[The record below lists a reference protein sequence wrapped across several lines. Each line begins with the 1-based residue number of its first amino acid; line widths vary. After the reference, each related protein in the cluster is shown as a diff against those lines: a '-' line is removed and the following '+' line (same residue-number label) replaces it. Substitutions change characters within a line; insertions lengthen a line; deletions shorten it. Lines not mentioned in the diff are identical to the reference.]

1 MVLNTIYYIDFFKKP
16 ILLNLNNHPK
26 QASVLGCMIS
36 TFLILLLLLQFFY
49 SPLFTKTN
57 PTIVTQTKINQ
68 LSPLIKVNEK
78 NFNLM
83 FRLTDKFGQTV
94 ALDPSIFK
102 ISVNYGLVLE
112 KNLMGN
118 LKWANKGKV
127 VPCDSKNSTLFCV
140 QNMSSILNGTFDEST
155 SSFNILVSVC
165 DNATDEVSCK
175 TIPQINEFFQN
186 SYVGFDLYFN
196 QFTSDVMNYSEPFFQ
211 IRNFFHYSLN
221 LSISKNKAIYLKKV
235 ELLTDDGFYLTN
247 EKKTDSFTV
256 DYTNEEN
263 EYNNDISLLSI
274 SFFPSKKHDIIYRRY
289 QKIQEL
295 LGDLNGTMTFLLILG
310 YFVTSLQ
317 SQLNV
322 IQTIVNELYYFPRK
336 TQELSLIKKVL
347 LRKRRVSKVLAFT
360 AKKDILTNGFSPQ
373 KKISTSDPFY
383 ENRKKSLVRELEDSK
398 KKYDKNPLNFSL
410 YQYLKCK
417 IGFFSKDEDSEIEYL
432 RIAEDR
438 FYKDLDVITILKKLQ
453 EFEKLKVILLNEQ
466 QLALFK
472 FLARPSIESKRTRL
486 CGDSEANNMQAGTEI
501 WKKISKKEEFDENE
515 LKKIL
520 KIYEESQ
527 TEDLS
532 DIDKRL
538 LRFIDF
544 KNK

>member
-1 MVLNTIYYIDFFKKP
+1 MKMVLNTIYYIDFFKKP

-26 QASVLGCMIS
+26 HASVLGCIIS
-36 TFLILLLLLQFFY
+36 IMLILLLLLQFFY

-57 PTIVTQTKINQ
+57 PTIVTQQKINQ
-68 LSPLIKVNEK
+68 LSPSITINEK

-112 KNLMGN
+112 KQIMGN
-118 LKWANKGKV
+118 LMWANKGKV
-127 VPCDSKNSTLFCV
+127 GPCDTKNSTFFCV
-140 QNMSSILNGTFDEST
+140 QNMNSILNESKT
-155 SSFNILVSVC
+155 SSFSILVSLC
-165 DNATDEVSCK
+165 DNTTDEVICK

-186 SYVGFDLYFN
+186 NYIGFDLYFN
-196 QFTSDVMNYSEPFFQ
+196 QFTYDVMNYSEPFLK

-221 LSISKNKAIYLKKV
+221 LSQSKNKAIYLKKV
-235 ELLTDDGFYLTN
+235 EILTDDGFYLSN
-247 EKKTDSFTV
+247 EKKIDSFTV

-274 SFFPSKKHDIIYRRY
+274 SFFPSKNHDIIYRRY

-310 YFVTSLQ
+310 YIVTSLQ
-317 SQLNV
+317 SQLTV

-410 YQYLKCK
+410 FQYLKCK
-417 IGFFSKDEDSEIEYL
+417 IGLFSKDDDSEIEYL
-432 RIAEDR
+432 RIAEER
-438 FYKDLDVITILKKLQ
+438 FYKDLDIITILKKLQ

-486 CGDSEANNMQAGTEI
+486 FGDSEANNMQAGTEI
-501 WKKISKKEEFDENE
+501 WKKISIKEEFDENE

-532 DIDKRL
+532 EIDKRL